1 MSACVVLDTNV
12 VLDLWVF
19 DDPRTHALRARIEAG
34 DVRWRATGAMREELV
49 RVLDYPQIA
58 ARRAL
63 HGLTAQEVLACF
75 DRHAELVGD
84 APPAPMACQDPDDQV
99 FIDLAVAHGAQLW
112 SKDKRVQA
120 LRRRLA
126 AAGAELFTV
135 PAAAAAAAART
146 TRAAAA
152 PLPAPAA
159 CRGPSGGSPAGA

>member
-1 MSACVVLDTNV
+1 MSACVVLDTNI

-34 DVRWRATGAMREELV
+34 AVRWRATAAMREELV

-63 HGLTAQEVLACF
+63 HGLAAQEVLARF

-84 APPAPMACQDPDDQV
+84 ASPAPMACQDPDDQI

-112 SKDKRVQA
+112 SKDRRVQA

-126 AAGAELFTV
+126 AAGAELLTV
-135 PAAAAAAAART
+135 PAPAAAGRT

-152 PLPAPAA
+152 PPPARAA
-159 CRGPSGGSPAGA
+159 CRVPSGGSPAGA